1 MTSMPSVVALAAAAL
16 VLAACASNPPR
27 PVKSLFEDIPVAK
40 DMTYQA
46 GDSMTIATPSLQV
59 AREVYRGRIELE
71 SLATATR
78 SALEANGWRHVS
90 TTTTA
95 QHGISQ
101 VYEKPRASL
110 QVLLWK
116 AWMGWFAYAEYTGV
130 RVLVRTPGRRSRRP
144 PPSARAGSREYA
156 PRRT

>member
-1 MTSMPSVVALAAAAL
+1 MTSTPGVIVVAAAAL
-16 VLAACASNPPR
+16 TLAACASNPPR
-27 PVKSLFEDIPVAK
+27 PVKSPFEDIPVAK
-40 DMTYQA
+40 DMSYQA
-46 GDSMTIATPSLQV
+46 GDSMAIATPTLQV

-90 TTTTA
+90 TTTSP

-116 AWMGWFAYAEYTGV
+116 AWMGWFTYAEYTAV
-130 RVLVRTPGRRSRRP
+130 RVLRTSK
-144 PPSARAGSREYA
+144 
-156 PRRT
+156 